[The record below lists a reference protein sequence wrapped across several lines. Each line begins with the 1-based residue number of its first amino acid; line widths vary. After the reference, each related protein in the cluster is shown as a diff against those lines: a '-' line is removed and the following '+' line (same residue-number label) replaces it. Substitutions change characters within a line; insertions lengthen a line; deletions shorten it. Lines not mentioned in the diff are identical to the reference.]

1 MGFPAIGVEGLYR
14 NSRRDVKRFLDTRH
28 KDKYHV
34 FNFCPLAEN
43 GYPAETF
50 NEHVSRYPFP
60 DHQYEFTHPSSR
72 DFD

>member
-14 NSRRDVKRFLDTRH
+14 NSRKDVKRFLDTRH

-43 GYPAETF
+43 GIQPKHSMDEYP
-50 NEHVSRYPFP
+50 VILFP
-60 DHQYEFTHPSSR
+60 TISA
-72 DFD
+72 